1 MSTVEKIEGDIA
13 GLSPSDLAAFRQ
25 WFIEFDAI
33 SWDRQ
38 FETDAIG
45 GKLDTLAENALKDHA
60 SGRSTEF

>member
-1 MSTVEKIEGDIA
+1 MSTVEKIEGEIA
-13 GLSPSDLAAFRQ
+13 GLSPADLVAFRR

-33 SWDRQ
+33 AWDRQ

-45 GKLDTLAENALKDHA
+45 GKLDALAERALKDHT